1 MLAVLFLPFALQAQ
15 NTQTFDFEDNA
26 IPADWTNDATHPW
39 VVTST
44 SQGNGHSGTYCIMSG
59 NAGVSS
65 STSTI
70 SATFAFIG
78 EGSISFLA
86 GIYGEGT
93 SSVWDKCIF
102 KIDGEQQFSYGA
114 LATWATYSFDLE
126 AGIHTFEWSYSKDG
140 SVNPTGDAFYL
151 DNIVVDLGV
160 ATSCHKPLAIAV
172 GEISDN
178 SIDITWTPGGDESA
192 WSVSLYDENNDLLPG
207 YPDNASVAEYS
218 FSGLDANTTYKIGVK
233 ADCGGELSAERT
245 ILAHTA
251 CQAVSD
257 FPWVE
262 DFESY
267 NSSSD
272 GVTLNDPCWVNEHI
286 SGSGTYFF
294 EVYSGT
300 SATGGNSSNM
310 LRLRAMSSGTM
321 TKLVLPL
328 MDLPE
333 NYAFSLDVYRNSS
346 TTNYGEGVRVYAS
359 TNGQIDGATEL
370 AFISRSYTT
379 GDGNN
384 IPAEYEEGWYTYTL
398 PIGISGSCY
407 IILRGESLYGS
418 PTYMDN
424 FVVDAAPTCLP
435 VSALTVDA
443 TTNNSI
449 TLSWADEI
457 NTNASYII
465 YNMADTSVIADG
477 ISELTYMVDNLT
489 ANTAYSFGVTADCGA
504 DDLSA
509 IRIVNSRT
517 ACDAI
522 SELPYN
528 MGFEENEILG
538 TSNADAFP
546 FCWTRIN
553 NLTSGYTYYPYSS
566 TSSSYSGDRKLY
578 FYASSYA
585 TYADTTGFV
594 MPELDVTTYPMN
606 ANRVTF
612 WAKVTSTT
620 DYSVQVGTMTDPN
633 DMSTFTL
640 IETVTVTGT
649 DYTKYA
655 VSLAEA
661 DANDAYVAFI
671 VPRVYATMYMDDV
684 TLELIPSC
692 PDITGLT
699 VTAVT
704 NSTMTL
710 AWNAVEGA
718 NGYTIYNSVGEVV
731 GTADDTTYTVENLN
745 ASSNYTFGVQAN
757 CSAGEGS
764 ISTVSGRTACGVAS
778 FPWSENFNDW
788 TTKSECWSFL
798 SGALSSTPTSSTSA
812 WTLNTSYGDY
822 ITIDGK
828 ALTMNLYSTNRY
840 WAVTPPVEIMSDDAV
855 LSVDVAVSAWS
866 AAAPNYDNNDTL
878 AFLISTDNGAT
889 FSILQVLGGAQLNT
903 LGNTYT
909 TIMSPVTGYN
919 GQVARFAIYGGSI
932 SGTSPYD
939 NRIAIDNV
947 VVGETPACMP
957 VVNLTVSNITSTG
970 ATLTWEGNAD
980 GYTIYNMADT
990 TVDQYATDTIADI
1003 YALDPNT
1010 HYTFGVTAN
1019 CGSDESDFRVV
1030 SFTTLVSCPAPSDL
1044 TALLTP
1050 GDGTIATLT
1059 WHEIGDAQAWQICIN
1074 GDTTDLIDVTDT
1086 TYDFTDL
1093 IPETAY
1099 TAKVRAYC
1107 SDDDQSVWSNT
1118 ITFTPTDSYSVTV
1131 NEGTTTNS
1139 YVPVYGF
1146 WVDNITKSQFI
1157 IPAADLAAMQMGTLN
1172 KLTFYASDANVS
1184 WGAATFDVYLTETSA
1199 TTLSDLADYSTMTQ
1213 VYAGSLSIVDNKMEV
1228 TFTNPYLYMGGNL
1241 MVGFLQT
1248 VSGTY
1253 SSCNWYGVDAPGA
1266 SMGGYGTGIAQRDF
1280 LPKTTIG
1287 FTPGEG
1293 DICFPVT
1300 GLTVDSVTATSV
1312 ILSWSDENN
1321 SGATYTIYNMAD
1333 SSIIASG
1340 LSDFE
1345 YEITDLTSSTS
1356 YTFGVA
1362 ANCSA
1367 AEESF
1372 IIAINATTDCEGGSC
1387 QITIVGADS
1396 YGDGWNGNGIVISQN
1411 GVTLGTF
1418 TITSGDSQ
1426 TESFSVCSGTPV
1438 TFSWVTGSYASE
1450 TSFEILNF
1458 FNYPLYSANGGS
1470 LSNGVFFTVDNACT
1484 SCVPVADLTV
1494 DSVTSNSVTI
1504 SWTGTA
1510 ESYDVYNG
1518 ETLVGNTFDTTYTF
1532 TNLSSSSSYVFGVIA
1547 NCSDGETSMMMTIA
1561 SSTEC
1566 GLIEEFPYVQGF
1578 ASEPACWT
1586 MLDADGDGQCWYL
1599 YGGAVQSASYSG
1611 AALTPDN
1618 WLISPQFSIPATGN
1632 YEVTWAATAQDQSWP
1647 AEHYGVFISTTGHED
1662 TADFTMIQEWTLGTG
1677 VFNPVIDLSAYSGQ
1691 NIYIA
1696 LRHFNCTD
1704 QFRLSIDEFI
1714 VREQAG
1720 ANQVTINVGQ
1730 NNPAYGTVS
1739 GAGIYNIGDDVTV
1752 SATAAAGYTFS
1763 KWVDE
1768 TNSVISTDNPYTFVA
1783 ATDLTLKAIF
1793 LNSEGETYT
1802 ITVQVNDST
1811 MGTATGGGTYTAGE
1825 QITLTA
1831 TPFSGYNFVNWT
1843 QVSGFGT
1850 NVIGT
1855 DPEVIISVTG
1865 DKTFVAN
1872 FESSGPVTP
1881 TDPTVTTAAASDIA
1895 QTTATLNGTITNPDN
1910 VTITAK
1916 GFEWKTTVGGTY
1928 APVTVTGNNLTYNLT
1943 NLTPNT
1949 GYTYKAFITFNG
1961 TTVYGNEMTFTT
1973 LPEDT
1978 PEPCDVPTNLHT
1990 TDIQNEAIA
1999 IAWDANANVGSWNI
2013 RYSTVGGTWNTAT
2026 SNTNSYT
2033 ITGLTGLTDYEIQVQ
2048 ANCGNG
2054 NLSEWSGSITAQTTN
2069 VGIEEHLLNSISLYP
2084 NPANDVVNVQCTM
2097 NNVQL
2102 EGIEVIDVYG
2112 KVVRTIVGTNNYS
2125 PMPIRINISGLANGM
2140 YFVRVTTDEGVVTK
2154 TFVKQ

>member
-1 MLAVLFLPFALQAQ
+1 MKKLLRFLMLAVLFLPFALQAQ

-44 SQGNGHSGTYCIMSG
+44 SQGSGHSGTYCIMSG

-70 SATFAFIG
+70 SATFAFVG

-114 LATWATYSFDLE
+114 LATWANYSFDLE

-160 ATSCHKPLAIAV
+160 ASSCPKPLAIALV
-172 GEISDN
+172 ATSDN

-218 FSGLDANTTYKIGVK
+218 FSGLDANTTYKIGVQ

-245 ILAHTA
+245 IFAHTA
-251 CQAVSD
+251 CEAVSD

-267 NSSSD
+267 NSSSS
-272 GVTLNDPCWVNEHI
+272 GVTFNDPCWVNEHI
-286 SGSGTYFF
+286 SGNGTYFF
-294 EVYSGT
+294 EVYSST
-300 SATGGNSSNM
+300 SATGGNSTQM
-310 LRLRAMSSGTM
+310 LRLRDMTSGTM

-333 NYAFSLDVYRNSS
+333 NYAFSLDVYRNAS
-346 TTNYGEGVRVYAS
+346 TANYGEGVRVYAS

-379 GDGNN
+379 GDGNS
-384 IPAEYEEGWYTYTL
+384 IPAEDEEGWYTYTL
-398 PIGISGSCY
+398 PIGMSGSCY

-418 PTYMDN
+418 STYMDN

-435 VSALTVDA
+435 VTALTVDA

-509 IRIVNSRT
+509 IRVVNSRT
-517 ACDAI
+517 ACDVI

-553 NLTSGYTYYPYSS
+553 NLTSGTYSYYPYSS
-566 TSSSYSGDRKLY
+566 TSYSHSGGRKLY
-578 FYASSYA
+578 FYAYSSGS
-585 TYADTTGFV
+585 YADTTGFV

-633 DMSTFTL
+633 DMATFTL

-649 DYTKYA
+649 DYTKYS

-661 DANDAYVAFI
+661 DANDAYVAFV
-671 VPRVYATMYMDDV
+671 VPRVNATMYMDDV

-704 NSTMTL
+704 SSTMTL
-710 AWNAVEGA
+710 TWDAVEGA

-745 ASSNYTFGVQAN
+745 ASTNYTFGVQAN

-788 TTKSECWSFL
+788 ATKSECWSFL

-812 WTLNTSYGDY
+812 WTLSDSYGSY

-828 ALTMNLYSTNRY
+828 ALAMNLYSANRY

-889 FSILQVLGGAQLNT
+889 FTILQVLDGAQLNT

-939 NRIAIDNV
+939 NRIVIDNV

-1118 ITFTPTDSYSVTV
+1118 ITFTPTDSYTITV

-1139 YVPVYGF
+1139 YVPVYGL

-1172 KLTFYASDANVS
+1172 KLTFYSSNTNVS

-1199 TTLSDLADYSTMTQ
+1199 TTLSDLADYNTMTQ

-1253 SSCNWYGVDAPGA
+1253 SSCSWYGVDAPGA
-1266 SMGGYGTGIAQRDF
+1266 SMGGYGTGIAQRNF

-1312 ILSWSDENN
+1312 ILSWNDENN
-1321 SGATYTIYNMAD
+1321 SGATYTIYNMSD
-1333 SSIIASG
+1333 SSIVASG
-1340 LSDFE
+1340 ISDFE
-1345 YEITDLTSSTS
+1345 YEITNLVSSTN

-1372 IIAINATTDCEGGSC
+1372 IVAINANTDC
-1387 QITIVGADS
+1387 
-1396 YGDGWNGNGIVISQN
+1396 
-1411 GVTLGTF
+1411 
-1418 TITSGDSQ
+1418 
-1426 TESFSVCSGTPV
+1426 
-1438 TFSWVTGSYASE
+1438 
-1450 TSFEILNF
+1450 
-1458 FNYPLYSANGGS
+1458 
-1470 LSNGVFFTVDNACT
+1470 
-1484 SCVPVADLTV
+1484 
-1494 DSVTSNSVTI
+1494 
-1504 SWTGTA
+1504 
-1510 ESYDVYNG
+1510 
-1518 ETLVGNTFDTTYTF
+1518 
-1532 TNLSSSSSYVFGVIA
+1532 GVI
-1547 NCSDGETSMMMTIA
+1547 DV
-1561 SSTEC
+1561 
-1566 GLIEEFPYVQGF
+1566 FPYVQDF
-1578 ASEPACWT
+1578 ANEPVCWT
-1586 MLDADGDGQCWYL
+1586 MLDADGDGQCWIL
-1599 YGGAVQSASYSG
+1599 YGGAVQSASYNS

-1647 AEHYGVFISTTGHED
+1647 AEHYGVFISTAGHED
-1662 TADFTMIQEWTLGTG
+1662 TADFTMIQEWTLSTG

-1811 MGTATGGGTYTAGE
+1811 MGTATGGGTYTAGD

-1855 DPEVIISVTG
+1855 DLEVIISVTG

-1872 FESSGPVTP
+1872 FESGSGPVTP

-1895 QTTATLNGTITNPDN
+1895 QTTATLNGSITNPDN

-1999 IAWDANANVGSWNI
+1999 IAWDANANVSSWNI

-2102 EGIEVIDVYG
+2102 EGIEIIDVYG
-2112 KVVRTIVGTNNYS
+2112 KVVRTVVGANNYS
-2125 PMPIRINISGLANGM
+2125 PIRINVSGLANGM
-2140 YFVRVTTDEGVVTK
+2140 YFVRVTTDEGTVTK
-2154 TFVKQ
+2154 TFIKK